1 MLPKRH
7 ADGKKLRCS
16 PLQRGQQQR
25 CDRGSMPRPTREAPQ
40 ENRRGPQKHPVCLCP
55 SQKILPGI
63 PPGIPQD
70 DHLGQASGKT
80 SRRMMPAIGRRTL
93 PMDERDDK
101 SPAQRG
107 PGASCAGASP
117 FRVARPPC
125 GAAPRQ
131 AIAIAAA
138 LRFVSQ
144 KDRQSGASGVKTNA
158 AGFYS
163 SPVSAAKSS
172 SFWLMRVC
180 TSMK

>member
-25 CDRGSMPRPTREAPQ
+25 CDREAMPRPTHEAPQ

-63 PPGIPQD
+63 PPGIPQN
-70 DHLGQASGKT
+70 DHLGQASGKA
-80 SRRMMPAIGRRTL
+80 SHRMMPAIGRRTL

-101 SPAQRG
+101 FPAQRG

-125 GAAPRQ
+125 GATPASSHHHCSRRSARLQEGRAKRSFGRQ
-131 AIAIAAA
+131 
-138 LRFVSQ
+138 
-144 KDRQSGASGVKTNA
+144 NA